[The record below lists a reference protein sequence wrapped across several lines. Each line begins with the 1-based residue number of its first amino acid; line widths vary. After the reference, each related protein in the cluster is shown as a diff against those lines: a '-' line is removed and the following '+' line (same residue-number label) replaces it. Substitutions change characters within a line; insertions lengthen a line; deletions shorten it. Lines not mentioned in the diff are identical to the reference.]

1 MGSPQAVFERV
12 VFLLQ
17 DDTSIRWTANELVD
31 WFNDAQTST
40 QALRPDSTEEFTS
53 IQLVPGSYQD
63 LSQRSADLLNP
74 STKLIKI
81 TRNTAIEGRR
91 RVIRLVPRFQV
102 MDVVKANW
110 ESSPPATDAVNYMTD
125 PNLPNVF
132 WVYPPAPVPS
142 PQAARDDGGGVLF
155 RHAHAAGPD
164 EPCGQDV
171 ARRATINFS
180 VKDRFMIPLV
190 DYILYRAYLKDAEF
204 GGNGS
209 RAQTHFQ
216 QFQNALQADQQGT
229 MLAQPKAKES
239 TM

>member
-1 MGSPQAVFERV
+1 MDCQAVFERV

-91 RVIRLVPRFQV
+91 RVIRLVPRQV
-102 MDVVKANW
+102 MDVVKADW

-142 PQAARDDGGGVLF
+142 PTLPAMMVEVFYSATPTPLDPMNLAAKTWRDIKGAL
-155 RHAHAAGPD
+155 
-164 EPCGQDV
+164 
-171 ARRATINFS
+171 S

>member
-1 MGSPQAVFERV
+1 MDCQAVFERV

-91 RVIRLVPRFQV
+91 RVIRLVPRQV
-102 MDVVKANW
+102 MDVVKADW

-142 PQAARDDGGGVLF
+142 PQVPAMMVEVFYSATPTPLDPMNLASKTWRDIKGAL
-155 RHAHAAGPD
+155 
-164 EPCGQDV
+164 
-171 ARRATINFS
+171 S